1 MHRSTLA
8 VLPALFGALL
18 LVAAGMAS
26 AADTTQKTPPRRLP
40 PNAADSVRIPAG
52 VDTGSPAT
60 TDAVPLGTP
69 VPPTGAVGRNDQNKR
84 GAAARAAA
92 RPKTRAASDP
102 AAAAVDAAAS
112 AGALAGRSRAV
123 CPPTSGKGRRAGV
136 ASGASSPKSGC

>member
-1 MHRSTLA
+1 MHRPSFT
-8 VLPALFGALL
+8 VLPALLGALL
-18 LVAAGMAS
+18 FVATGMAS
-26 AADTTQKTPPRRLP
+26 AADMPQKTPPRRLP

-92 RPKTRAASDP
+92 RPKAVAASD
-102 AAAAVDAAAS
+102 AAATAVDAAAS
-112 AGALAGRSRAV
+112 AGALAGRSRAG
-123 CPPTSGKGRRAGV
+123 CTPTSGKGRREGV
-136 ASGASSPKSGC
+136 AAGASSPKSGC